1 MFVMV
6 EAKFLNG
13 ILPGSKDF
21 FCKPTDVSTIDS
33 KQ

>member
-1 MFVMV
+1 MV
-6 EAKFLNG
+6 RRKLLDG
-13 ILPGSKDF
+13 IFQGRKDF